1 MSITYRMEIDSSD
14 IEGLSDGDLSI
25 MLEYLS
31 NTLKTVKEEVFDMK
45 VGNWRIYAEREGLNI
60 WTIYRIE
67 EDGVTTKV

>member
-14 IEGLSDGDLSI
+14 IGGLSDGDLSI

-45 VGNWRIYAEREGLNI
+45 IGDWRIYAEREGLNI